1 MSSGS
6 RSKNIDST
14 SNNLSDKNDSDGK
27 KGSAS
32 SNGKDKQYPTT
43 AHYMAYGG
51 VAKVKNGSRSSG
63 NNSNKTHSKA
73 AP

>member
-1 MSSGS
+1 MNSGS

-32 SNGKDKQYPTT
+32 SNGKNPKL
-43 AHYMAYGG
+43 HE
-51 VAKVKNGSRSSG
+51 
-63 NNSNKTHSKA
+63 NSMFALIKIVVCSEESQV
-73 AP
+73 